1 MCMFCRSLFVLL
13 YFFCRTLC
21 CIFFFDIRILFTPL
35 ISSNSTYICEGRYLT
50 HMWKHLHDHIIQQ
63 VWVHNTSLTLPH
75 LIEVAVPTRGEWTV
89 MHVRVVRI
97 GLSPFLRVS
106 HWILKLFWWCC
117 IDLFFIFLG
126 KISVLVV
133 LLYFFFRTLCCIF
146 FFDIRILFTPLV
158 SSNSPYICEG
168 RYLNNMWKHLHD
180 HMIQQV
186 RRFRSI
192 KLV

>member
-1 MCMFCRSLFVLL
+1 MLTSGTGTAYPSRAPEFPLVFSGGSCYSILSFMCMFCRSLFVLL

-133 LLYFFFRTLCCIF
+133 LYFFFR
-146 FFDIRILFTPLV
+146 
-158 SSNSPYICEG
+158 
-168 RYLNNMWKHLHD
+168 
-180 HMIQQV
+180 
-186 RRFRSI
+186 
-192 KLV
+192 KLIINC